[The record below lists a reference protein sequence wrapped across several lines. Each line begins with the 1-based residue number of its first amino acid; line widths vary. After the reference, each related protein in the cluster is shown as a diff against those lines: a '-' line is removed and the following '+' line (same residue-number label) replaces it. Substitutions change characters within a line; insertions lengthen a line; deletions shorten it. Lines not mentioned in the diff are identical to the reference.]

1 MEDAPSPE
9 GAAGVG
15 TTTDE
20 AGTLGAGGAGVL
32 VEDEARFSFQ
42 KLEDEVVVVSGLT
55 TSHVSGGAE
64 AVEASRWSQVALLFV
79 TGFSVSA
86 AAFTKAGVLCSI
98 VGLSLTVALRVIVGF
113 FFDLSL
119 SLISSGSSE
128 TSCLSRPTIH
138 HKPEDFLWTLI
149 DSVFLSSMSPIRR
162 HVSQMEKRGR
172 GGAKGAEEVSDAHP
186 MFFIAILNLFQSHL

>member
-9 GAAGVG
+9 GAAGMG
-15 TTTDE
+15 ATADE
-20 AGTLGAGGAGVL
+20 ADTLEAVGAGVL

-55 TSHVSGGAE
+55 TSHVSDGAE

-79 TGFSVSA
+79 TGFSGFSVS

-98 VGLSLTVALRVIVGF
+98 VGLSLTVALRVTVGF
-113 FFDLSL
+113 FFNLSL
-119 SLISSGSSE
+119 SLVSSGSSE
-128 TSCLSRPTIH
+128 TSCLSPRPTIH
-138 HKPEDFLWTLI
+138 HRPEDFLWTLI

-162 HVSQMEKRGR
+162 QCRLDGKRG
-172 GGAKGAEEVSDAHP
+172 GGQKGLEK
-186 MFFIAILNLFQSHL
+186 